1 MASRR
6 PTHQVK
12 DSKADNEATTPNV
25 SENRMNFRPMS
36 WLSTLLPGSSAQASN
51 APGAQPP
58 AAKPSGGPAPDTAL
72 GGLAQ
77 VADKAK
83 HNPATRLFRTSTTT
97 VTKLESTK
105 TSSGGLTNPL
115 ADTSLPR
122 PPRRQP
128 VAEPAP
134 PKRDEVRMGVKGSRL
149 GGGSVERVSG
159 HLVSG
164 GTASRNAPVPKFMS
178 PRAIRS
184 FLSRTRQRTLHA
196 EARAWANDLDHQFET
211 PTRTVSALFPAPD
224 SKDPKVVA
232 AHGQALNALLDGLT
246 MPRPRP
252 AQADPAL
259 PTKVEALPHDCVMPL
274 ATALARTSGG
284 DAQTAARILARL
296 QEPLDIADARA
307 SVPDPATEDQAW
319 QCAQDLA
326 HTRCAALDGLLRLQY
341 GAAQA
346 DTERGSGKAARL
358 VVYLQAGHKLR
369 TLEKNLGAT
378 PGALNQDRTR
388 DRLLG
393 DSHARQAMHALTAA
407 RQLPDGLSNSPAN
420 SRDIGACSP
429 EQITAYRTWQWG
441 FDESGRG
448 SPLDKAARTLY
459 ESGTTWVEL
468 GAKRQALKDRAMGP
482 IDGATPAQRMSRA
495 KARVALAAH
504 DVPRAFSKQRTPYR
518 SMPNMLG
525 ADVPFFNTL
534 RGQYDTALIDVR
546 TSLLDYSRQQMQHT
560 TNPAALMTMALN
572 AGRLETWSAARPDV
586 PTDAAPRE
594 LQKRRPESFGVGR
607 REAQRMWRDARD
619 QVAGMRTPAND
630 ALIQQTLDLFDSRER
645 RDAFVQEMT
654 HGAPGDAAKSGFTL
668 AALERWTAAS
678 GMHQD
683 HPAIAAQL
691 REKIDGARKLTT
703 QPGIAPLERISTEN
717 LRDQQHEL
725 MKQNVLGTI
734 YTSYDGGM
742 LGLDTNLWGN
752 LPAKIRLTSVGPIVA
767 AMGGRDAVYA
777 VGTAYDGGQ
786 MQFGTRNRVNTSLGA
801 QGFLG
806 VGGELGKVKGIA
818 GAVASATVNG
828 AVSREDTVVLRAH
841 RASATRLGQL
851 PDPNQ
856 WRDDSGE
863 MIDAYWDAIEQSAS
877 PEGFMQKL
885 AEFTA
890 DNPRISLSSQTYGST
905 TVTATPTAGVAV
917 RANVDDSATAP
928 NRVGLYVNAGL
939 NTTLFAGGNRT
950 ESGDFTNAVDSTI
963 FQNTVTAGAGAQFAP
978 RLIHNGDGHGEVK
991 SVSAASK
998 TLAAAS
1004 TEFARAGRSGFI
1016 YLTRDSRGFVPEF
1029 MLRDVMYRNPDDW
1042 RHAIRGNP
1050 SWVDGVGAERLEQ
1063 VIDQAQAEGSGEF
1076 AYGERWVI
1084 KEERVPK
1091 LNHYLTLS
1099 NQLNEARDN
1108 APTRRERAAIDAKL
1122 LAIEAKMRDELNDP
1136 HAWRPLGLYGL
1147 RETTRSS
1154 SQGWK
1159 YGVRASHEQTQSG
1172 VGLTMWEPVTAR
1184 AAVAPGGGAW
1194 RWCNADGA
1202 DAGGCTGTAYA
1213 GCHCVEAAA
1222 CPNHS

>member
-1 MASRR
+1 
-6 PTHQVK
+6 
-12 DSKADNEATTPNV
+12 
-25 SENRMNFRPMS
+25 MNFRPMS
-36 WLSTLLPGSSAQASN
+36 WLSTLLPGNGAQASN
-51 APGAQPP
+51 ATVAQPP
-58 AAKPSGGPAPDTAL
+58 AARAPGGPAPDTPL
-72 GGLAQ
+72 GGLAK
-77 VADKAK
+77 VADKAA

-105 TSSGGLTNPL
+105 TSSGGLKNPL
-115 ADTSLPR
+115 ADASLPR

-134 PKRDEVRMGVKGSRL
+134 PTRDEVRMGVQGSRL
-149 GGGSVERVSG
+149 GGGSVQRASG
-159 HLVSG
+159 HLVTG
-164 GTASRNAPVPKFMS
+164 GTASRSAPVPKFMS

-196 EARAWANDLDHQFET
+196 EARSWADDLDRHFET
-211 PTRTVSALFPAPD
+211 PTLAVSALFPAPA
-224 SKDPKVVA
+224 SSDPKVAA
-232 AHGQALNALLDGLT
+232 AHGDALNALLDGLT
-246 MPRPRP
+246 QRRQRP
-252 AQADPAL
+252 AQADAAL
-259 PTKVEALPHDCVMPL
+259 PKMVERLPHDCVMPL

-284 DAQTAARILARL
+284 DARTAARILARL
-296 QEPLDIADARA
+296 QEPLDIDDARI
-307 SVPDPATEDQAW
+307 SVPDEATEQQAW

-346 DTERGSGKAARL
+346 DAERGNGKAARL

-378 PGALNQDRTR
+378 PAALNPDRTR

-393 DSHARQAMHALTAA
+393 DTRARQAVLALSAA
-407 RQLPDGLSNSPAN
+407 RQLPGAPAN
-420 SRDIGACSP
+420 AHDIGTCSP
-429 EQITAYRTWQWG
+429 EQVTAYRTWQWG

-448 SPLDKAARTLY
+448 SPLDKASRTLY

-468 GAKRQALKDRAMGP
+468 GAKRQALKDRAMGS
-482 IDGATPAQRMSRA
+482 IDGAPPAQRMSRA

-504 DVPRAFSKQRTPYR
+504 DVPRAFSRQRTPYR
-518 SMPNMLG
+518 AMPNMLG
-525 ADVPFFNTL
+525 ADVPFFDTL

-546 TSLLDYSRQQMQHT
+546 TNLLDYSRQQMPHA
-560 TNPAALMTMALN
+560 TNPAALMNMALN
-572 AGRLETWSAARPDV
+572 AGRLETWSTARPDV

-594 LQKRRPESFGVGR
+594 LQKRRPESFNIGR

-645 RDAFVQEMT
+645 RDAFVKEMT
-654 HGAPGDAAKSGFTL
+654 HGAPSDAAKSGFTL
-668 AALERWTAAS
+668 AALERWTTAS
-678 GMHQD
+678 GMLQD
-683 HPAIAAQL
+683 DPALATQL
-691 REKIDGARKLTT
+691 REKIDAARKLTT
-703 QPGIAPLERISTEN
+703 QPGIASLERISTEN
-717 LRDQQHEL
+717 LRDQQHDL

-742 LGLDTNLWGN
+742 LGLDMNLWGN
-752 LPAKIRLTSVGPIVA
+752 LPAKIRLTSVGPILA

-818 GAVASATVNG
+818 GAVASASVNG

-841 RASATRLGQL
+841 RASATRLGHT
-851 PDPNQ
+851 PDANQ

-885 AEFTA
+885 AELTA
-890 DNPRISLSSQTYGST
+890 DNPRISLSSQSYGAT
-905 TVTATPTAGVAV
+905 TITATPTAGVAV
-917 RANVDDSATAP
+917 RANVDDSPTAP

-950 ESGDFTNAVDSTI
+950 ESGEFTNVVDSTV

-978 RLIHNGDGHGEVK
+978 RLIQNGDGHGDVK
-991 SVSAASK
+991 SVSAPSK

-1029 MLRDVMYRNPDDW
+1029 MLRDVMYRNADDW

-1050 SWVDGVGAERLEQ
+1050 AWVDGVGAQRLEQ
-1063 VIDQAQAEGSGEF
+1063 VIEQAQDEASGEF
-1076 AYGERWVI
+1076 AFGERWII

-1099 NQLNEARDN
+1099 NQLNEQRGN
-1108 APTRRERAAIDAKL
+1108 APSRRERAAIDAKL
-1122 LAIEAKMRDELNDP
+1122 LALETKIHDELNDP

-1172 VGLTMWEPVTAR
+1172 VGLTMWAPVTPRPAVSTGSSATP
-1184 AAVAPGGGAW
+1184 AAPPIAPGSPTPGAI
-1194 RWCNADGA
+1194 
-1202 DAGGCTGTAYA
+1202 
-1213 GCHCVEAAA
+1213 V
-1222 CPNHS
+1222 

>member
-1 MASRR
+1 
-6 PTHQVK
+6 
-12 DSKADNEATTPNV
+12 
-25 SENRMNFRPMS
+25 MNFRPMS
-36 WLSTLLPGSSAQASN
+36 WLSTLLPGSSAHASNLPSTQASTP
-51 APGAQPP
+51 ASKPQAGA
-58 AAKPSGGPAPDTAL
+58 APDTPL

-77 VADKAK
+77 VADKSR
-83 HNPATRLFRTSTTT
+83 HNPVTRLFRTSTTT

-105 TSSGGLTNPL
+105 VSAGGLTNPL
-115 ADTSLPR
+115 ADPSLPR
-122 PPRRQP
+122 SPRRTP
-128 VAEPAP
+128 LPEPSP
-134 PKRDEVRMGVKGSRL
+134 PARDDVRMGRQGSRL
-149 GGGSVERVSG
+149 GSGSVDRASA
-159 HLVSG
+159 HLGTG
-164 GTASRNAPVPKFMS
+164 GTASRSVPVPKFMS
-178 PRAIRS
+178 PRAIKS
-184 FLSRTRQRTLHA
+184 FLTSARQRRLSA
-196 EARAWANDLDHQFET
+196 EARAWADDLDTHFDT
-211 PTRTVSALFPAPD
+211 PTLAVGALFPPPD
-224 SKDPKVVA
+224 SKDPQA
-232 AHGQALNALLDGLT
+232 LADHGQALNALLDGLT
-246 MPRPRP
+246 LRRPRP

-259 PTKVEALPHDCVMPL
+259 APMVERLPRDCAMPL
-274 ATALARTSGG
+274 ANALAQASGG
-284 DAQTAARILARL
+284 DARTAAQILARL
-296 QEPLDIADARA
+296 QEPLDIDDPRT
-307 SVPDPATEDQAW
+307 SVPNEVIEEKAW

-326 HTRCAALDGLLRLQY
+326 HTRCASLDALLRLQF

-346 DTERGSGKAARL
+346 DGERGNGKSARL

-378 PGALNQDRTR
+378 PAALNSDRTR

-393 DSHARQAMHALTAA
+393 DTRARQATLALTAA
-407 RQLPDGLSNSPAN
+407 RQLPRASAGAH
-420 SRDIGACSP
+420 DIGACTP

-448 SPLDKAARTLY
+448 SPLEKASHLLY
-459 ESGTTWVEL
+459 EGGTTWVEL
-468 GAKRQALKDRAMGP
+468 GAKRQALKDRAMGSV
-482 IDGATPAQRMSRA
+482 DGAPPAQRMARA

-518 SMPNMLG
+518 TMSTMLG
-525 ADVPFFNTL
+525 ADVPFFDTL

-546 TSLLDYSRQQMQHT
+546 TGLLEYSRQQMPRA
-560 TNPAALMTMALN
+560 TNPATLMNMALN
-572 AGRLETWSAARPDV
+572 VGRLDAWHAARPEV

-594 LQKRRPESFGVGR
+594 LQKRRPESFSIGR
-607 REAQRMWRDARD
+607 REARRMWQDARAS
-619 QVAGMRTPAND
+619 VESLRTGAND
-630 ALIQQTLDLFDSRER
+630 ALIQQTLDLFDNPAH
-645 RDAFVQEMT
+645 RDAFVNEMT
-654 HGAPGDAAKSGFTL
+654 HGAASDDAKTGFTL
-668 AALERWTAAS
+668 AALGRWTTAS

-683 HPAIAAQL
+683 DPARAAPL
-691 REKIDGARKLTT
+691 REKLDAARGLTT

-725 MKQNVLGTI
+725 MQQNVLGTI

-742 LGLDTNLWGN
+742 LGLDANLWAN
-752 LPAKIRLTSVGPIVA
+752 LPAKVRLTSVGPILA

-786 MQFGTRNRVNTSLGA
+786 MQFGTRNRLNTSLGA

-806 VGGELGKVKGIA
+806 IGGEIGKVKGIA
-818 GAVASATVNG
+818 GAVASASVNG

-841 RASATRLGQL
+841 RASATRLGHA
-851 PDPNQ
+851 PDADQ
-856 WRDDSGE
+856 WRDDSSE
-863 MIDAYWDAIEQSAS
+863 MVDAYWDAIEQSSSAES
-877 PEGFMQKL
+877 FMQKL

-890 DNPRISLSSQTYGST
+890 DNPRISLSSQTYGAT

-917 RANVDDSATAP
+917 RANVDDSPDAP

-950 ESGDFTNAVDSTI
+950 ETGEFSNVVDSTV

-978 RLIHNGDGHGEVK
+978 RLIHDGDGHGDVK

-1004 TEFARAGRSGFI
+1004 TEFARVGRSGFI
-1016 YLTRDSRGFVPEF
+1016 YLTRDNRGFVPEF

-1042 RHAIRGNP
+1042 GHAIRANP
-1050 SWVDGVGAERLEQ
+1050 AWVDGVGPQRLEQ
-1063 VIDQAQAEGSGEF
+1063 VIGEAQDEASGEF
-1076 AYGERWVI
+1076 AFGERWII

-1099 NQLNEARDN
+1099 NQLNAQRDN
-1108 APTRRERAAIDAKL
+1108 TASRRERAAVDAKL
-1122 LAIEAKMRDELNDP
+1122 HALEMKMRDELNDP

-1172 VGLTMWEPVTAR
+1172 IGLTMWAPVTPR
-1184 AAVAPGGGAW
+1184 QAASPGIGAAPAAGLAPGTTAPG
-1194 RWCNADGA
+1194 
-1202 DAGGCTGTAYA
+1202 TG
-1213 GCHCVEAAA
+1213 V
-1222 CPNHS
+1222 